1 MSDPFHCHERAIT
14 TSSSPRRAL
23 AAAAALSAIIAGPAA
38 ATEYIA
44 QISGVLISGTGVQS
58 SFADGSLVPQTDP
71 AQYGQTA
78 TTWQVGTSASPANGG
93 TVSSNVDLA
102 PINPSSSNAYA
113 QSVLAQ
119 STVFY
124 YITLVGSANDAFV
137 PVDIKALGSIS
148 WTENGAATAGFR
160 FQDYTNSSNLQML
173 NPNINQNDPGKD
185 RLAGNDTFSLDT
197 IVELRPSDTYVV
209 TVYTNASADA
219 RNIFSANYAEVSAFV
234 DPTFT
239 VVGEYASQ
247 WTISGVPFA
256 ASAAPEPSTWA
267 MMILGF
273 AGIGFMAYRRKSKPA
288 LLAA

>member
-1 MSDPFHCHERAIT
+1 MLEMNVKS
-14 TSSSPRRAL
+14 
-23 AAAAALSAIIAGPAA
+23 LSTAVLFAMIAGPAA

-44 QISGVLISGTGVQS
+44 QISGTLISGTGVQS
-58 SFADGSLVPQTDP
+58 MFADGSLVPQANP

-78 TTWQVGTSASPANGG
+78 TTWQVGTSASPAHGG
-93 TVSSNVDLA
+93 TASSNVDLA
-102 PINPSSSNAYA
+102 PINPSSSNGYA
-113 QSVLAQ
+113 QSLLAQ

-124 YITLVGSANDAFV
+124 YITLSGSANDPLV

-148 WTENGAATAGFR
+148 WTQYGAATAGFR

-173 NPNINQNDPGKD
+173 NPNINQNDTLD
-185 RLAGNDTFSLDT
+185 RQAGNDTFSVDST
-197 IVELRPSDTYVV
+197 VELRPSDTYVV

-239 VVGEYASQ
+239 VVGDYASR

-256 ASAAPEPSTWA
+256 TSAVPEPSTWA
-267 MMILGF
+267 MMMLGF
-273 AGIGFMAYRRKSKPA
+273 AGIGCMAYRRRKMSFRFA
-288 LLAA
+288 